1 MAKRT
6 KVQKRRLIAAVE
18 LKSRELYMEGLFS
31 VKDVEAIDRIV
42 TRAYNRLK

>member
-6 KVQKRRLIAAVE
+6 KTQRRRLIAQVS

-31 VKDVEAIDRIV
+31 TKDVEAIERI
-42 TRAYNRLK
+42 TQRAFNKLK